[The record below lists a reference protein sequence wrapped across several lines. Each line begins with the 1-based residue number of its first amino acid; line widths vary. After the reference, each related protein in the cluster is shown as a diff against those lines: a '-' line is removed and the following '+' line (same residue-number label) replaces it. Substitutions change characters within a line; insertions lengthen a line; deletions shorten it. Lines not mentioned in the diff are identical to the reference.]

1 MNIIDEIKKI
11 MELYTFPEE
20 IPELCNAQFI
30 SKQLGVKRN
39 TASKQLNSLVKQNL
53 LIKINSRPVLFL
65 HKDLVEEKL
74 GHTVSKNQFKS
85 IDELVHD
92 GLMDYKEVIFKEV
105 IGYDESL
112 VDVIDQTI
120 SAISYPGGLPIM
132 LFGNSGVGKS
142 FLAEKLSEYARLTGI
157 TAEDAPFLEL
167 NCAQYYHNPE
177 LLSSQLFGYTKGAF
191 TGAEHDQKGIIEN
204 ANGGIV
210 FLDEVHRLSPEGQ
223 EKLFLHMDKGVYRR
237 IGDNGPWRK
246 SKVFY
251 IFATTEERNNEF
263 LSTFLR
269 RIPITCR
276 VPDFAERTYNDRK
289 SIIFHLFQEESK
301 IVNCDIVVSEA
312 TFSFL
317 INLKTSGNIGEI
329 KGIVKQ
335 MVAKKFSKKPNSLTI
350 NLEIMDL
357 PKEYLTHYQSKQL
370 NLLKIH
376 KKYIFAA
383 GEFIQREIAD
393 TDFAKARMVFFKKVE
408 LSYKN
413 YLQGDISKEDLKQ
426 LFTSH
431 LVEYSDQ
438 YVYNYEIEET
448 VQFFLPELQ
457 NIFQNMAPNIFYE
470 VKGTTIQNITAY
482 LVKRE
487 QSGMDLEE
495 FNPLLDQQLYKALA
509 GNVMKELAI
518 FFSVF
523 ENTLDLNLSNR
534 DRLFILLCFFV
545 DIGNMDKKINAIIL
559 THGYS
564 TASSIA
570 HVANRMIGEYIFD
583 AIDMPFSISSKEI
596 LVKLVNYINSVNPSE
611 GLLIMVDMG
620 SLSDIKKDI
629 ERIVSV
635 PTIIM
640 DNVSTA
646 LALNAGLK
654 ITQNIDIEFLCE
666 ELKEE
671 FTLSSQSIIPV
682 SRNHHRILVSCNTGV
697 GTAIKIK
704 EMLDALLPP
713 ELEIE
718 VTPYET
724 AVLIKMGDSRTITD
738 EKNILAIIGTDDP
751 DMGTIPF
758 ISLEEL
764 FEGENGRLYSIF
776 KEKFDDV
783 VASKVDKAIV
793 KNLSLDRLIDNLTIL
808 DPVKIIEQLDLC
820 FNIIETEF
828 HQKLSTSK
836 KISLYVHLSC
846 MIERLV
852 RNQPI
857 GSFPNIHDFVEQNKE
872 PIRLIKKALKSIEQ
886 LYNVEVPIEE
896 IGFIHNIINLM

>member
-1 MNIIDEIKKI
+1 MDILDELKKI
-11 MELYTFPEE
+11 MNQYAFPEE
-20 IPELCNAQFI
+20 LPELCNAQYI
-30 SKQLGVKRN
+30 SEQLGIKRN
-39 TASKQLNSLVKQNL
+39 TASKHLNMLVSQNL

-65 HKDLVEEKL
+65 HKALVEEKL
-74 GHTVSKNQFKS
+74 GHTVVKTEFKS
-85 IDELVHD
+85 MNELVQD
-92 GLMDYKEVIFKEV
+92 EPIDYKKMIFTDI

-112 VDVIDQTI
+112 SDVIDQTI

-157 TAEDAPFLEL
+157 IAKDAPFLEL

-191 TGAEHDQKGIIEN
+191 TGANQDQKGIIEN
-204 ANGGIV
+204 ADGGIV

-276 VPDFAERTYNDRK
+276 VPDFDERTYNDRK

-301 IVNCDIVVSEA
+301 IVDRDIIVSEA
-312 TFSFL
+312 TLSFL

-335 MVAKKFSKKPNSLTI
+335 MVAKKFSKRPNRLTI
-350 NLEIMDL
+350 DLEIMDL
-357 PKEYLTHYQSKQL
+357 PREYLLRYQNKQT
-370 NLLKIH
+370 NLLKVQ

-383 GEFIQREIAD
+383 GEFIQREIED
-393 TDFAKARMVFFKKVE
+393 TDFVKARKIFFKKVE
-408 LSYKN
+408 LSYTN
-413 YLQGDISKEDLKQ
+413 YLQSKISREDLKQ
-426 LFTSH
+426 LFASH
-431 LVEYSDQ
+431 LAEFSDQ

-457 NIFQNMAPNIFYE
+457 NIFQNMAPNVFFE
-470 VKGTTIQNITAY
+470 VKGTTIQNVTAY

-487 QSGMDLEE
+487 QSGIDFEE
-495 FNPLLDQQLYKALA
+495 NKPLLDHQLYESLA
-509 GNVMKELAI
+509 GSIMKESNI
-518 FFSVF
+518 VFSIF
-523 ENTLDLNLSNR
+523 ENTLDLNLSKR
-534 DRLFILLCFFV
+534 DRLFVLLCFFA
-545 DIGNMDKKINAIIL
+545 DLGNVDKKINAIIL

-570 HVANRMIGEYIFD
+570 HVANRMIGEYVFD

-596 LVKLVNYINSVNPSE
+596 MAKLVNYINSVNPSE
-611 GLLIMVDMG
+611 GLLILVDMG

-629 ERIVSV
+629 EKIVSV

-666 ELKEE
+666 ALKEE
-671 FTLSSQSIIPV
+671 FTLSSQSIVPV
-682 SRNHHRILVSCNTGV
+682 NRNHHRILVSCNTGV

-704 EMLDALLPP
+704 EMLDTLLPP
-713 ELEIE
+713 DLEIE

-724 AVLIKMGDSRTITD
+724 AALIKMSASRTITD
-738 EKNILAIIGTDDP
+738 EKNIIAIIGTDDP
-751 DMGTIPF
+751 DMGIIPF

-764 FEGENGRLYSIF
+764 FEGENGRLYGIF
-776 KEKFDDV
+776 KEKFGDA
-783 VASKVDKAIV
+783 VATEVDKAIV

-808 DPVKIIEQLDLC
+808 DPVKIMEQLDLC

-857 GSFPNIHDFVEQNKE
+857 GSFPDIHDFVDQNKE
-872 PIRLIKKALKSIEQ
+872 SIRIIKKAMKSIEQ

-896 IGFIHNIINLM
+896 IGFIYNIIDLM